1 MNKFNRRIYIRITQ
15 NEYDELMKQKDF
27 LGFSSYSNL
36 IRAYIHTGICYRIDY
51 NGLFEVATQISRIG
65 NNINQIANVANMTC
79 EVTSEQVKELKS
91 HMAEL
96 DKIMSYDFKE
106 IEKVTRRLSEDFF
119 VGE

>member
-1 MNKFNRRIYIRITQ
+1 MNKYSKQIHIRITE
-15 NEYDELMKQKDF
+15 NEYNELMKQTEF

-36 IRAYIHTGICYRIDY
+36 IRAYIHTGVCFRFDY
-51 NGLFEVATQISRIG
+51 SGFFEIATQISRVG

-91 HMAEL
+91 HIAEL